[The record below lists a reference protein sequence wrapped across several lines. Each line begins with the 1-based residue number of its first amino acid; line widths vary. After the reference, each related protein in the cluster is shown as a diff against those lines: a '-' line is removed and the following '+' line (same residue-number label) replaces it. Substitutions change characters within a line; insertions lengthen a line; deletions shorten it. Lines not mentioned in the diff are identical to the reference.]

1 MADGAAPVDPVHRD
15 WALVGTRDAPERAL
29 VDPRGR
35 VTPVPGGWSLD
46 WWIGADDRWH
56 LPATDAGVR
65 QRLLGAA
72 PVVETAMRI
81 PSGDAVQ
88 RVYAV
93 RATDEE
99 GGGDFVVVEV
109 ENRSPVPVALAL
121 AVRPANPQGPAR
133 VERIEPVDVAGG
145 IDPGGGPAGGGR
157 RGLRIDGR
165 LGVVLPREPV
175 RSVALPAAEGDSLD
189 VVVAGEAP
197 DGVAALVD
205 DADGRATAAML
216 FPLPHTAVLRVLL
229 PLHLPEVRRGR
240 AARRGPAAV
249 VRVPDRVPTGEQV
262 AKGWEAQGDRGLR
275 AQLPGTR
282 VGPVVEAARRWLL
295 LAHAGADIVDG
306 GGVRPAGA
314 LAVADLVP
322 VVAALDELGFAD
334 EATQVLASWEERAA
348 TDGSFAGP
356 QRRLDANGAALWAA
370 ARHWELH
377 RDEALAELLVGP
389 LAKAAQWIV
398 KRRRSRHADRETR
411 PPSGCS
417 PTAGRRPSPVAPTTP
432 TPATATTSGRCSRLR
447 RAWPCSPRPASPT
460 WRHRHGRRRRRAG
473 RRARRAAWWPMA
485 AGRAGFDPL
494 GPGRPPGLRASSPG
508 STPWRRAPSTRT
520 IRRRPAPST
529 CWRRPASVPVP
540 VPDPRG
546 VPAGGVRPALTAWLA
561 RVELAAGRVASAAAR
576 LQWLVDHATPVVT
589 WPEVW
594 SPSSRAGADGAGF
607 DVVALAGVCSLVR
620 DLLVRE
626 VPGSAGV
633 EGLALLSWVPGDWY
647 GQAIEVHDAPTSRGL
662 LSYAVRWHGPRP
674 ALLWELVPHDD
685 GRPVRLTVPGLDPTW
700 STDRPSGEALLAAPD
715 APPPGAAQG
724 PAPSPT
730 EDPSP
735 GVSFS

>member
-46 WWIGADDRWH
+46 WWVGADDRWH

-398 KRRRSRHADRETR
+398 KRRRSRRDRR
-411 PPSGCS
+411 D
-417 PTAGRRPSPVAPTTP
+417 
-432 TPATATTSGRCSRLR
+432 PATVGLLPDGGAPAVARGPDDPDTRYRDDLWSRRGLR
-447 RAWPCSPRPASPT
+447 RAAAMFTATGQPDVGTAM
-460 WRHRHGRRRRRAG
+460 GAAADELAGVLDAALVADGRRAG
-473 RRARRAAWWPMA
+473 RPYV
-485 AGRAGFDPL
+485 PL
-494 GPGRPPGLRASSPG
+494 GPGRPPGLDVVAGLDALAAGALDPDHPATAGTLDVLAAAGVGPG
-508 STPWRRAPSTRT
+508 A
-520 IRRRPAPST
+520 
-529 CWRRPASVPVP
+529 